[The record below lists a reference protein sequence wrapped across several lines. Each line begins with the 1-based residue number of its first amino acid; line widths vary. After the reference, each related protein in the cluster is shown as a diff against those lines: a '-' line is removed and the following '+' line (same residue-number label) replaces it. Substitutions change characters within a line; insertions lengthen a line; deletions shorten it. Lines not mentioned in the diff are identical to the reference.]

1 MHFAYRDKENDDGD
15 ADDRRSNK
23 VNESSSIRGVGLL
36 DLSDSGDSDIW
47 KPILGAYMSVSG
59 ESDSWAAVFGFCLSV
74 SVESDKHAP
83 VLGFVC
89 PFLPNRTHADW
100 GMVG

>member
-1 MHFAYRDKENDDGD
+1 
-15 ADDRRSNK
+15 
-23 VNESSSIRGVGLL
+23 
-36 DLSDSGDSDIW
+36 
-47 KPILGAYMSVSG
+47 
-59 ESDSWAAVFGFCLSV
+59 LSV

-89 PFLPNRTHADW
+89 PFLVNRTHADW

>member
-1 MHFAYRDKENDDGD
+1 MEAHF
-15 ADDRRSNK
+15 
-23 VNESSSIRGVGLL
+23 
-36 DLSDSGDSDIW
+36 
-47 KPILGAYMSVSG
+47 GAYMSVSG
-59 ESDSWAAVFGFCLSV
+59 ESDSWAAVFGSCLSV

-89 PFLPNRTHADW
+89 PFLPNRTHVDW

>member
-1 MHFAYRDKENDDGD
+1 MEAHFGCVHVRFCRIGQ
-15 ADDRRSNK
+15 
-23 VNESSSIRGVGLL
+23 
-36 DLSDSGDSDIW
+36 
-47 KPILGAYMSVSG
+47 LGCCFWVLFVRFCG
-59 ESDSWAAVFGFCLSV
+59 IGQTCTGFGFCLSV